1 MMADNRMNDDQILAT
16 NDDDNVK
23 NDIKNELINNKKNIK
38 LFNKNHI
45 YHEKQ
50 SRQLCAL
57 HALNNLFQ
65 DSNAFTKNDLDSIA
79 ETLSPSSILLFNPHK
94 SKFGFGNYD
103 VNVLLMAL
111 QNKNYEAIWF
121 NRKKDPKRLNLNV
134 IFGFIL
140 NIPND
145 CDFWKNALTFFT
157 SSRRHWIAVRKFD
170 SNYYNLDSKLKEPIL
185 IGQEE
190 NLFDFLQTNLTAE
203 KNAEIFIIVTKQIA
217 QQNNWYN

>member
-23 NDIKNELINNKKNIK
+23 NDIKNELINNSKKNIK
-38 LFNKNHI
+38 LINKNHI

-121 NRKKDPKRLNLNV
+121 NRKK
-134 IFGFIL
+134 
-140 NIPND
+140 
-145 CDFWKNALTFFT
+145 
-157 SSRRHWIAVRKFD
+157 
-170 SNYYNLDSKLKEPIL
+170 
-185 IGQEE
+185 
-190 NLFDFLQTNLTAE
+190 
-203 KNAEIFIIVTKQIA
+203 
-217 QQNNWYN
+217 

>member
-1 MMADNRMNDDQILAT
+1 MSANKMNDPDSNDVK
-16 NDDDNVK
+16 NDDDIKNVLVNNVK
-23 NDIKNELINNKKNIK
+23 MTNKVN
-38 LFNKNHI
+38 I

-65 DSNAFTKNDLDSIA
+65 NSNAFTKNDLDSIA
-79 ETLSPSSILLFNPHK
+79 ETLSPSSLILFNPHK
-94 SKFGFGNYD
+94 STFGFGNYD
-103 VNVLLMAL
+103 VNVILMAL
-111 QNKNYEAIWF
+111 QNKNYEAVWF
-121 NRKKDPKRLNLNV
+121 NKKKDPKQLNLNV

-170 SNYYNLDSKLKEPIL
+170 SQYYNLDSKLKEPIT

-190 NLFDFLQTNLTAE
+190 NLFNFLQTNLTE
-203 KNAEIFIIVTKQIA
+203 KNAEVFVIVTKEIA
-217 QQNNWYN
+217 QQNNWYNEMTNDHHH

>member
-1 MMADNRMNDDQILAT
+1 MNDRDSIPDNNVIKDVKKT
-16 NDDDNVK
+16 NQ
-23 NDIKNELINNKKNIK
+23 NNKN
-38 LFNKNHI
+38 NNI

-65 DSNAFTKNDLDSIA
+65 NSNAFTKNELDSIA
-79 ETLSPSSILLFNPHK
+79 ETLSPSSLILFNPHK

-103 VNVLLMAL
+103 VNVILMAL
-111 QNKNYEAIWF
+111 QNKDYEAVWF

-170 SNYYNLDSKLKEPIL
+170 SNYYNLDSKLKEPIS

-190 NLFDFLQTNLTAE
+190 NLFDFLQTNLAE
-203 KNAEIFIIVTKQIA
+203 KNAEVFVIVTKEIA
-217 QQNNWYN
+217 QQNNCQF